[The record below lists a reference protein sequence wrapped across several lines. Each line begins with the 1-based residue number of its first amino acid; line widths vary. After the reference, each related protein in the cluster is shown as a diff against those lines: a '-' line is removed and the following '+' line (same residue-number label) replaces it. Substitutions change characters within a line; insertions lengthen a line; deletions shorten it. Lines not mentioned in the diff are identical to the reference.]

1 MSCLKIKKFSCFW
14 VLYLVCFYTDHLEK
28 IKTVIRQIICIKQN
42 PCKVPLHI
50 ILNKPAIKIIVVLYL
65 AIIFLTAGCFI
76 IICKGILQ
84 RICFITVFFF
94 LSCPKNWPKKIT
106 QDENINSSTRSSQ
119 GTQPGENCP
128 YCQATE
134 EGAQICNVAR
144 KCGNLVEL
152 AFDLENYKE

>member
-1 MSCLKIKKFSCFW
+1 MENRSKHVLFKDKKVFLFLSI
-14 VLYLVCFYTDHLEK
+14 VSSLLLYRPFGK

-94 LSCPKNWPKKIT
+94 YHVLKIGRR
-106 QDENINSSTRSSQ
+106 RSHKMRILTPQ
-119 GTQPGENCP
+119 HVLLREPNQAKTVRTVRQPRRERRS
-128 YCQATE
+128 AM
-134 EGAQICNVAR
+134 
-144 KCGNLVEL
+144 
-152 AFDLENYKE
+152 